1 MAARAR
7 GSRRG
12 PVVRWS
18 LGAVL
23 AVFVVWVI
31 ASGFMLWRTSSGA
44 GKGLDAL
51 DRARGSLNAAA
62 LLRGWGT
69 DDLEHARGD
78 FATAHNDADSA
89 VLAPWR
95 VIPFVGSNVSSVEA
109 LTGTAEQV
117 AAVVERAARASA
129 KVVARQPT
137 TGVERLG
144 LLADLGRISARA
156 ERSLAGVDLGT
167 DFFLARPMDDARE
180 RFLERL
186 VQLRNAVADTGKV
199 MGGLGELLAGPRR
212 YLVLAANNAE
222 MRAGSGMFLSAGVAT
237 FTDGAFV
244 ISDMRPSAEYN
255 LGTAVPLPPALE
267 KLWGFTPLGRDWR
280 YLAMSPRFDANAPV
294 AAEMWKAATGETVD
308 GVLAVDPVTLQ
319 ALLKAQG
326 SVTVTAGDRTMNSDD
341 VVEYL
346 MRGQYT
352 GVGLDDPAQSDR
364 RDQLGVVASA
374 AVDTLTS
381 RTWDVQALVRDL
393 THAGG
398 GRHILAWARD
408 PLEQRTWEAAGIAG
422 TLQADSLLPAVLNTS
437 GNKLDPYL
445 RIRAE
450 LTLTDRPDGGRDV
463 KVTLRIRNE
472 APGGL
477 PPYIGGPHPG
487 TDLVEGEYQG
497 IVAIN
502 TPGVGSLP
510 GIEGAEP
517 VLVTGDDGETKVVG
531 ALVRLLRSE
540 ERTVTVRFSV
550 PASLHSIEI
559 DPSARVPAIAWK
571 AGGHR
576 WEDTA
581 ARRLEW

>member
-12 PVVRWS
+12 PVARWI
-18 LGAVL
+18 LGAIL

-44 GKGLDAL
+44 GEGLDAL
-51 DRARGSLNAAA
+51 ERARGSLNAAA
-62 LLRGWGT
+62 LLRGRGA
-69 DDLEHARGD
+69 DDLHRARRD
-78 FATAHNDADSA
+78 FATAHDDADSA

-95 VIPFVGSNVSSVEA
+95 VIPLVGSNVSSVEA
-109 LTGTAEQV
+109 LTGGAEQV
-117 AAVVERAARASA
+117 AAVGERAARASA
-129 KVVARQPT
+129 KVVVRQPT
-137 TGVERLG
+137 TGAEHLA
-144 LLADLGRISARA
+144 LLAELERISVRA

-167 DFFLARPMDDARE
+167 DFFLARPIGDARQ
-180 RFLERL
+180 RFVERL
-186 VQLRNAVADTGKV
+186 VQLRDAVTDTGKV
-199 MGGLGELLAGPRR
+199 TAGLRQLLAGPRR
-212 YLVLAANNAE
+212 YLVLAATNAE
-222 MRAGSGMFLSAGVAT
+222 MRAGSGMFLAVGVAT
-237 FTDGAFV
+237 FADGAFV
-244 ISDMRPSAEYN
+244 IGEMRPSAEYN
-255 LGTAVPLPPALE
+255 LSTAVPLPPALE

-294 AAEMWKAATGETVD
+294 AAEMWRAATGETVD
-308 GVLAVDPVTLQ
+308 GVLVVDPVTLQ

-326 SVTVTAGDRTMNSDD
+326 SVTAGDRTINSDD
-341 VVEYL
+341 VVDYL
-346 MRGQYT
+346 LRGQYDA
-352 GVGLDDPAQSDR
+352 VGFDDPAQSDR
-364 RDQLGVVASA
+364 RDQLSVVARA
-374 AVDTLTS
+374 GVDTLTS

-393 THAGG
+393 AHAGG
-398 GRHILAWARD
+398 GRHVLAWARD

-422 TLQADSLLPAVLNTS
+422 TLQSDSLLPAVLNTG

-450 LTLTDRPDGGRDV
+450 LTLADRRDGGRDV
-463 KVTLRIRNE
+463 TVTLRIRNE

-531 ALVRLLRSE
+531 ALVQLLRSE
-540 ERTVTVRFSV
+540 ERAITVRFSV